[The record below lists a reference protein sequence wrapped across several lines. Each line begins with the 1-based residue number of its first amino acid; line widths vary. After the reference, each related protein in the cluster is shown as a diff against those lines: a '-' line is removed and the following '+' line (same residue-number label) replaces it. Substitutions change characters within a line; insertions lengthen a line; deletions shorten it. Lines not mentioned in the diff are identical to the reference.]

1 VDFGF
6 EPDADNR
13 WFVRYY
19 DSGYSE
25 TVLRNRLSW
34 NFDGTPNVDPN
45 NANAL
50 VDGVTFTRTL
60 RDEKE
65 YLKSRVFEIGGRNII
80 AGNTL
85 DYHVGYTRGSYEK
98 PYDINSSFDNGT
110 AGVATY
116 DNTTRP
122 NWPALAV
129 TGVCAVPPASL

>member
-65 YLKSRVFEIGGRNII
+65 YLKSRV
-80 AGNTL
+80 
-85 DYHVGYTRGSYEK
+85 
-98 PYDINSSFDNGT
+98 
-110 AGVATY
+110 
-116 DNTTRP
+116 
-122 NWPALAV
+122 
-129 TGVCAVPPASL
+129 